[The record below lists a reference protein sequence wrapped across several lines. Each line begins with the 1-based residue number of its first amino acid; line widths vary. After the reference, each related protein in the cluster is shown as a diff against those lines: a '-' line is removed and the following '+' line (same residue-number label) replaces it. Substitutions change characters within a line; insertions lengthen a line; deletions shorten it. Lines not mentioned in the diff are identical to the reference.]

1 MNQQEIIQ
9 AAEGYIAAEKDRTF
23 ADEVRSLLE
32 KGDWDELADRF
43 YTDLE
48 FGTGGL
54 RGVIGGGFNRMNP
67 FVIARAT
74 TGLAQ
79 YINREGMT
87 RADGSRAAVI
97 SYDSRRYSP
106 EFSLSA
112 ALVFAANGIK
122 TYLFSGLRPT
132 PELSFAV
139 RELDASVGVMV
150 TASHNPPQYNG
161 YKVYWGDG
169 AQVVAPHDEAI
180 IDAVMAVKP
189 EDINVMTEKE
199 ALDQG
204 LLKYIDTEID
214 EKFIA
219 MVKRQSV
226 QPELLKEKGSEV
238 TAVYTPLH
246 GTGAIM
252 VEPVLKQ
259 LGVNVITVP
268 EQREPDGEFPT
279 VKFPNPEEASAMKMA
294 VDLGRKEKADIVIG
308 TDPDADRLGIAV
320 PVGDDMQLVTGNQLG
335 VLLADYILGQRKA
348 LGTLP
353 KKPAFVT
360 TIVTTEMQNAVAE
373 YYGATVY
380 QTLTGFKHIAS
391 IMRKLE
397 ETPGSP
403 EFVMGD
409 EESYGYLIGTEVRDK
424 DSITAT
430 MLTIEMALHWRSKGL
445 SVLQRLEQL
454 WEQFGYW
461 EEQTISKY
469 FEGQTGKEIMAG
481 VMKDLRTSPPAT
493 IGGASVEKIFD
504 IKNDTITYLDSGTG
518 GVKTER
524 GPGWPS
530 SNVLQFF
537 LADGSKVSV
546 RPSGTEPK
554 IKFYSSCHSAPGIE
568 LKSARNEVLQKIA
581 AIEKDVKKIIAD
593 AEKGGAL

>member
-1 MNQQEIIQ
+1 MNQQEITE
-9 AAEGYIAAEKDRTF
+9 AATRYITAEQDKSF
-23 ADEVRSLLE
+23 SDEVRELL
-32 KGDWDELADRF
+32 GAQNWDELEDRF
-43 YTDLE
+43 YADLE

-79 YINREGMT
+79 YVSKHGDT
-87 RADGSRAAVI
+87 RPDGSRAAVI
-97 SYDSRRYSP
+97 SHDSRRYSR
-106 EFSLSA
+106 EFALSA
-112 ALVFAANGIK
+112 ALVFAAHGIK
-122 TYLFSGLRPT
+122 TYLFSDLRPT

-139 RELDASVGVMV
+139 RQLDASVGIMV

-169 AQVVAPHDEAI
+169 AQIVAPHDGAI
-180 IDAVMAVKP
+180 IDTVMAVKP
-189 EDINVMTEKE
+189 EDIEIMDKAE
-199 ALDQG
+199 ALERG
-204 LLKYIDTEID
+204 LLEYIDREID
-214 EKFIA
+214 EQFIA

-226 QPELLKEKGSEV
+226 QPELLKEKGGEV

-246 GTGAIM
+246 GTGALM
-252 VEPVLKQ
+252 VEPVLNQ

-279 VKFPNPEEASAMKMA
+279 VKFPNPEEASAMEMA
-294 VDLGRKEKADIVIG
+294 VELGKKEHADIVIG
-308 TDPDADRLGIAV
+308 TDPDADRVGIAV

-353 KKPAFVT
+353 ERPAFVT

-391 IMRKLE
+391 IMRDLE
-397 ETPGSP
+397 EDPDGP
-403 EFVMGD
+403 VFIMGD

-430 MLTIEMALHWRSKGL
+430 MLTIEMALHWRNSGL
-445 SVLQRLEQL
+445 SVLDRLEQL
-454 WEQFGYW
+454 WQQFGYW
-461 EEQTISKY
+461 EEKTISKY
-469 FEGQTGKEIMAG
+469 FEGQAGKEIMAG
-481 VMKDLRTSPPAT
+481 VMRRLREEAPTEF
-493 IGGASVEKIFD
+493 GGVKVERVFD
-504 IKNDTITYLDSGTG
+504 IKNDTITYPGDGRR
-518 GVKTER
+518 EA
-524 GPGWPS
+524 GPGLPS
-530 SNVLQFF
+530 SNVLQYF
-537 LADGSKVSV
+537 LANGAKVSV

-554 IKFYSSCHSAPGIE
+554 IKFYASCHSQPGME
-568 LKSARNEVLQKIA
+568 LAAARSDVAEQIA
-581 AIEKDVKKIIAD
+581 AIERDIMAIIAE
-593 AEKGGAL
+593 AEG

>member
-1 MNQQEIIQ
+1 MNQEAIRT
-9 AAEGYIAAEKDRTF
+9 AATEYIEAEQDKSF
-23 ADEVRSLLE
+23 ADEVRELLAQQR
-32 KGDWDELADRF
+32 WDDLEDRF

-79 YINREGMT
+79 YTVKEGKV

-97 SYDSRRYSP
+97 SHDSRRYSR
-106 EFSLSA
+106 EFALSA
-112 ALVFAANGIK
+112 ALVFAAHGIK
-122 TYLFSGLRPT
+122 AYLFSDLRPT

-169 AQVVAPHDEAI
+169 AQIVAPHDTAI
-180 IDAVMAVKP
+180 IETVMAVKA
-189 EDINVMTEKE
+189 TEIEVLDKQV
-199 ALDQG
+199 ALEQG
-204 LLKYIDTEID
+204 LLEYIDAEID

-226 QPELLKEKGSEV
+226 QPELLKEKGGEV

-252 VEPVLKQ
+252 VEPVLQQ
-259 LGVNVITVP
+259 LGVKVITVP

-279 VKFPNPEEASAMKMA
+279 VEFPNPEEASAMEMA
-294 VDLGRKEKADIVIG
+294 VALGKREKADIVIG

-353 KKPAFVT
+353 KDPAFVT
-360 TIVTTEMQNAVAE
+360 TIVTTEMQKVLSE
-373 YYGATVY
+373 SYGATVY
-380 QTLTGFKHIAS
+380 ETLTGFKHIAS

-403 EFVMGD
+403 TFVMGD

-430 MLTIEMALHWRSKGL
+430 MLTIEMALHWRNQGTT
-445 SVLQRLEQL
+445 VLGRLEDL
-454 WEQFGYW
+454 WRRFGYW
-461 EEQTISKY
+461 EEKTISKY
-469 FEGQTGKEIMAG
+469 FEGQAGKEIMAG
-481 VMKDLRTSPPAT
+481 VMKKLRENPPKTFGGST
-493 IGGASVEKIFD
+493 IARIYD
-504 IKNDTITYLDSGTG
+504 IKDNSIFYPESATRES
-518 GVKTER
+518 
-524 GPGWPS
+524 GPGLPS

-537 LADGSKVSV
+537 LANGAKVSM

-554 IKFYSSCHSAPGIE
+554 IKFYASCHSDPTEDLGAARASVAEQIE
-568 LKSARNEVLQKIA
+568 
-581 AIEKDVKKIIAD
+581 AIEKDVQKIIAE
-593 AEKGGAL
+593 ASS

>member
-1 MNQQEIIQ
+1 MNRQEITAAATQYIE
-9 AAEGYIAAEKDRTF
+9 AEGDKSF
-23 ADEVRSLLE
+23 SDEVRELL
-32 KGDWDELADRF
+32 GAQRWDELEDRF

-74 TGLAQ
+74 TGLAL
-79 YINREGMT
+79 YVNKEGST
-87 RADGSRAAVI
+87 RADGTRAAVI
-97 SYDSRRYSP
+97 SHDSRRYSR
-106 EFSLSA
+106 EFALSA

-122 TYLFSGLRPT
+122 AYLFSDLRPT

-139 RELDASVGVMV
+139 RELGATVGVMV

-161 YKVYWGDG
+161 YKVYWDDG
-169 AQVVAPHDEAI
+169 AQIVAPHDGAI
-180 IDAVMAVKP
+180 IDTVMSVQP
-189 EDINVMTEKE
+189 EQIKVMDKQK
-199 ALDQG
+199 ALDAG
-204 LLKYIDTEID
+204 LLEYIDSEID

-226 QPELLKEKGSEV
+226 QPELLRDKGSEV

-252 VEPVLKQ
+252 VEPVLNQ

-279 VKFPNPEEASAMKMA
+279 VKFPNPEEASAMEMA
-294 VDLGRKEKADIVIG
+294 VALGKKKSADIVIG

-335 VLLADYILGQRKA
+335 VLLADYILGQRKEH
-348 LGTLP
+348 GTLP
-353 KKPAFVT
+353 AKPVFVT
-360 TIVTTEMQNAVAE
+360 TVVTTEMQNAVAE
-373 YYGATVY
+373 YYGAQVY
-380 QTLTGFKHIAS
+380 QTLTGFKHIAA
-391 IMRKLE
+391 IMRNLE
-397 ETPGSP
+397 NDP
-403 EFVMGD
+403 EGRVFIMGD

-430 MLTIEMALHWRSKGL
+430 MLTIEMALHWRSRGL
-445 SVLQRLEQL
+445 SVLERLEQL
-454 WEQFGYW
+454 WKQFGYW

-481 VMKDLRTSPPAT
+481 VMKRLRDAPPAEF
-493 IGGASVEKIFD
+493 GGVAVEKVYD
-504 IKNDTITYLDSGTG
+504 IKADTFFYPATG
-518 GVKTER
+518 KTES
-524 GPGWPS
+524 GPGLPS

-537 LADGSKVSV
+537 LANGAKVSA

-554 IKFYSSCHSAPGIE
+554 IKFYASCHSAPGMD
-568 LKSARNEVLQKIA
+568 LAAARSDVAAQIA
-581 AIEKDVKKIIAD
+581 AIEGEVRRIIEG
-593 AEKGGAL
+593 AEQNGVNR